1 MHINELPIKISVGFF
16 VDFDKL
22 ILKCTM
28 QRNFEKEGT
37 HTIWFQ
43 DLPRSIG
50 IKIVIMGKITNA
62 YISGTEMRGQK

>member
-37 HTIWFQ
+37 HTI
-43 DLPRSIG
+43 
-50 IKIVIMGKITNA
+50 
-62 YISGTEMRGQK
+62 